1 MKLFVAVLP
10 VYATIINER
19 IRNVFTAGMNDSE
32 IITLFNNR
40 DEAAIEAVK
49 KQYGTYYRAVISGI
63 LELPEDREECS
74 NDLLLALWNSIPPNS
89 PENLK
94 GYIGRTAR
102 NISVRLFRKNNAKM
116 RNAVMTVALDE
127 LSDVLPS
134 GRNPLD
140 ETVRK
145 EISQAIND
153 YLRSKKERDRDIFI
167 CRYYYYRSSVDISQ
181 SMGLGESHV
190 RMILSRMRKELKA
203 FLTEREL
210 I

>member
-63 LELPEDREECS
+63 LEL
-74 NDLLLALWNSIPPNS
+74 PPNS